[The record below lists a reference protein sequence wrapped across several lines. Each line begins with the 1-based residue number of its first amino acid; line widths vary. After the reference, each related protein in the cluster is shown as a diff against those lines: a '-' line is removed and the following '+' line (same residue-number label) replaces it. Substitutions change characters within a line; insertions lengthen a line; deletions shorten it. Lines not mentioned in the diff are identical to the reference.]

1 MSKNN
6 DKVWWQKN
14 VGSIVLP
21 QNFAIKNAMKVL
33 PTEFIPVHIE
43 SKDIHMLQRLNPSVQ
58 GCMNKMWIILLIVK
72 ETVIG
77 GIHTFLKSYA
87 DNTISIF
94 SLLSFSAWDVA
105 HEGEKLKLFSQRKT

>member
-1 MSKNN
+1 MAKECGINC
-6 DKVWWQKN
+6 
-14 VGSIVLP
+14 P
-21 QNFAIKNAMKVL
+21 T
-33 PTEFIPVHIE
+33 TEFCYQKCHEGIAHRIYSCAHWK

-105 HEGEKLKLFSQRKT
+105 HEGEKLKLSSQRKT